1 MEKIG
6 IFVKLSKNEKFRFE
20 GSFDI
25 GIG

>member
-1 MEKIG
+1 MEKIR

>member
-1 MEKIG
+1 MEEIG

-20 GSFDI
+20 GPFDI